1 MEQTQWHSGWELGLV
16 CVRAAT
22 EQKKNRRQCAA
33 AVAWGPGPAPAA
45 LQPPAAG
52 PAWPRAAPCG
62 HSALLHV
69 TACGLLC
76 QMQRWQISSENDLFR
91 SDHVISSISKPL
103 GFIVLLGQIT
113 RPWGFYSWK
122 RELQSAD
129 CMWHSCSCCEF
140 LGRFCGEH
148 LSSMVK
154 RLQG

>member
-1 MEQTQWHSGWELGLV
+1 MAYPPSYSSGGRCEEGKEPAHFIKARPGLTGFGSRCCSSTWSRHNGTAGGSWVWFVLEQPQN
-16 CVRAAT
+16 R
-22 EQKKNRRQCAA
+22 KKNRRQCAA

-113 RPWGFYSWK
+113 RP
-122 RELQSAD
+122 
-129 CMWHSCSCCEF
+129 
-140 LGRFCGEH
+140 
-148 LSSMVK
+148 
-154 RLQG
+154 